1 MEFGWSA
8 AQLAYRERLRD
19 FIAKSLPTDWDSKS
33 NYDPGSPYVVEFA
46 REFCPAL
53 AREGL
58 LIPHWPRE
66 HGGGGADP
74 LHHWILGEEMFAVG
88 EPRSYQYMNVNWIGP
103 AILRYGTPAQKALH
117 IRPIVGGTVFWC
129 QGFSEPSAGSDL
141 ASLKTRAVRSGDEYV
156 INGQKIW
163 TSAASFARHCFLL
176 ARTGETKREIS
187 VFLVP
192 MDVPG
197 IQTREIMSMT
207 GRRSLHE
214 VFLTDVR
221 VPAAT
226 LLGEEHKGWEIV
238 RSVLHN
244 ERVGAPRYIMA
255 DRALDAAAKV
265 LRQQGR
271 LGDREIQGRLGQARA
286 AVDASRLLCLRIID
300 GRMKKRDP
308 GAETNIARYSLT
320 LADRAVGDFIGE
332 FMHDTLLSG
341 TEQTILTQFRRA
353 ASTGLGAGAAEIQL
367 DLIAQNFLELA
378 RLESTK
384 PASSTGA

>member
-1 MEFGWSA
+1 MDFGWSPD
-8 AQLAYRERLRD
+8 QLAYRERLRD
-19 FIAKSLPTDWDSKS
+19 FIAQTLPPDWAVKS

-58 LIPHWPRE
+58 LIPHWPCE
-66 HGGGGADP
+66 YGGGGADP

-103 AILRYGTPAQKALH
+103 ALLRYGTPEQKALH
-117 IRPIVGGTVFWC
+117 LPKIVGGTVFWC

-141 ASLKTRAVRSGDEYV
+141 ASLKTRAVRSGDSYV

-163 TSAASFARHCFLL
+163 TSAASFASYCFLL

-192 MDVPG
+192 MDTPG
-197 IQTREIMSMT
+197 IETREVMSMT

-214 VFLTDVR
+214 VFLTNVA

-226 LLGEEHKGWEIV
+226 MLGEEHKGWEIV

-244 ERVGAPRYIMA
+244 ERIGAPRYIMA
-255 DRALDAAAKV
+255 HRALDAAACV
-265 LRQQGR
+265 LKAEGR
-271 LGDREIQGRLGQARA
+271 FDDREIKGRLGQARA
-286 AVDASRLLCLRIID
+286 AVDASRLLCMRIID
-300 GRMKKRDP
+300 GRVKKRDA
-308 GAETNIARYSLT
+308 GAQTNVARYSLT

-332 FMHDTLLSG
+332 FMHQTLLDG
-341 TEQTILTQFRRA
+341 REQTILTQFRRA

-367 DLIAQNFLELA
+367 DLVAQNFLELP
-378 RLESTK
+378 R
-384 PASSTGA
+384 GA